1 MNPQKLGQL
10 WVALQFGLLLV
21 LAGLCVLEAQHSLP
35 GVWSV
40 GLWLASAV
48 LGLWTLWVN
57 RPGNFNIRPEPHP
70 DGHLVQEGPYR
81 WVRHPMYGA
90 VLLLAAGAA
99 AWLAN
104 ALGVVLWLALLA
116 VLLAKTS
123 LEKQWLLKRYP
134 QYANYRL
141 RTWLDRL
148 RRAWTGMAMRHWFWR
163 LPAWRR
169 SRSFTPTTGPAEALM
184 TRWSCVLSLWLNWKG
199 TSLRRGWLCEL
210 RLKSSGFRP
219 CPTRL
224 IFY

>member
-1 MNPQKLGQL
+1 MNPKTLGQL

-35 GVWSV
+35 GVWSG

-104 ALGVVLWLALLA
+104 TTGSALWLALLA
-116 VLLAKTS
+116 VLIAKAK
-123 LEKQWLLKRYP
+123 LEEQWLLKHYP

-141 RTWLDRL
+141 RTW
-148 RRAWTGMAMRHWFWR
+148 
-163 LPAWRR
+163 
-169 SRSFTPTTGPAEALM
+169 
-184 TRWSCVLSLWLNWKG
+184 RWVPWV
-199 TSLRRGWLCEL
+199 
-210 RLKSSGFRP
+210 
-219 CPTRL
+219 
-224 IFY
+224 Y

>member
-1 MNPQKLGQL
+1 M
-10 WVALQFGLLLV
+10 QFGLLLV

-35 GVWSV
+35 GVWSG

-104 ALGVVLWLALLA
+104 AWA
-116 VLLAKTS
+116 
-123 LEKQWLLKRYP
+123 
-134 QYANYRL
+134 
-141 RTWLDRL
+141 
-148 RRAWTGMAMRHWFWR
+148 
-163 LPAWRR
+163 
-169 SRSFTPTTGPAEALM
+169 
-184 TRWSCVLSLWLNWKG
+184 
-199 TSLRRGWLCEL
+199 
-210 RLKSSGFRP
+210 
-219 CPTRL
+219 
-224 IFY
+224 

>member
-1 MNPQKLGQL
+1 MNPKTLGQL

-21 LAGLCVLEAQHSLP
+21 LAGLCVLEARHSLP
-35 GVWSV
+35 SVWSG

-104 ALGVVLWLALLA
+104 TTGSALWLALLA
-116 VLLAKTS
+116 VLIAKVK
-123 LEKQWLLKRYP
+123 LEEQWLLKHYP

-141 RTWLDRL
+141 RTWRL
-148 RRAWTGMAMRHWFWR
+148 VPW
-163 LPAWRR
+163 
-169 SRSFTPTTGPAEALM
+169 
-184 TRWSCVLSLWLNWKG
+184 
-199 TSLRRGWLCEL
+199 
-210 RLKSSGFRP
+210 
-219 CPTRL
+219 
-224 IFY
+224 IF